1 MRDLGSIG
9 MGKSRDNIPGIMLD
23 RPWKYFL
30 IPGVVI
36 QWFMYMNPRR
46 GFQGVA
52 RSSRRARSPIMTY
65 CYSTMFYAGALWVLY
80 VLCASGRR

>member
-1 MRDLGSIG
+1 MSR
-9 MGKSRDNIPGIMLD
+9 SRDNIPGITLD
-23 RPWKYFL
+23 RPWKYLL

-46 GFQGVA
+46 GYAGVA

-65 CYSTMFYAGALWVLY
+65 CYSVGFYVAALWALY
-80 VLCASGRR
+80 ALCAGPRH